1 MEIVKKEKKKEL
13 KGQSTKLMKEKPQVV
28 LDAIAQVV
36 DSMIP
41 NDYGFIVLTYPH
53 NVEDR
58 CYYVSNSDR
67 KDVVKAMEEFI
78 KKTKT
83 SWGKHEGKE

>member
-1 MEIVKKEKKKEL
+1 MELIDKTKKTKMKKQAEE
-13 KGQSTKLMKEKPQVV
+13 LMKDTPQVV

-36 DSMIP
+36 DSIIP
-41 NDYGFIVLTYPH
+41 NGYGFIVLTYPH

-58 CYYVSNSDR
+58 CYYVSNSNR

-83 SWGKHEGKE
+83 SWGKHGGKE

>member
-1 MEIVKKEKKKEL
+1 MEIVNKEKKEEL
-13 KGQSTKLMKEKPQVV
+13 KGQATELIKDHPQTV
-28 LDAIAQVV
+28 LEAVAQVV

>member
-1 MEIVKKEKKKEL
+1 MELINKEKKAKMKE
-13 KGQSTKLMKEKPQVV
+13 QSTGIMKDKPEIV
-28 LDAIAQVV
+28 LDTVAQVV
-36 DSMIP
+36 DSIIP
-41 NDYGFIVLTYPH
+41 NGYGFVVLTYPH

-58 CYYVSNSDR
+58 CYYVSNSNR
-67 KDVVKAMEEFI
+67 EDVVKAMEEFI

>member
-1 MEIVKKEKKKEL
+1 MEIVNKEKKEEL
-13 KGQSTKLMKEKPQVV
+13 KEQATNLMKENPQAV
-28 LDAIAQVV
+28 LEAVAQVV
-36 DSMIP
+36 DSIIP
-41 NDYGFIVLTYPH
+41 NGYGFIVLTYPH

-58 CYYVSNSDR
+58 CYYVSNSNR

>member
-1 MEIVKKEKKKEL
+1 MEIINKDRKEKL
-13 KGQSTKLMKEKPQVV
+13 KGQSTKLMKDTPQVV

-36 DSMIP
+36 DSLIP
-41 NDYGFIVLTYPH
+41 EDYGFIVLTYPH